1 MLQLPPYHCIFNPI
15 EQLWSFQKHLVRT
28 KSTVRTGA
36 EAVQDRQASFKAVP
50 QHGIEPYFDHVQ
62 KEEEKHWRL
71 DGLSEHVIAP
81 VIISLDSDDD
91 YDDENSDEEEF

>member
-1 MLQLPPYHCIFNPI
+1 MLKGL
-15 EQLWSFQKHLVRT
+15 RT
-28 KSTVRTGA
+28 IVYNVNDL
-36 EAVQDRQASFKAVP
+36 EKAKEWYNKVF
-50 QHGIEPYFDHVQ
+50 GIEPYFDHVQ

-91 YDDENSDEEEF
+91 CEDENSDEEEF

>member
-1 MLQLPPYHCIFNPI
+1 MP
-15 EQLWSFQKHLVRT
+15 K
-28 KSTVRTGA
+28 
-36 EAVQDRQASFKAVP
+36 
-50 QHGIEPYFDHVQ
+50 HGIEPYFDHVQ

-91 YDDENSDEEEF
+91 CDDENSDEEEF